1 MGFVK
6 VVNSS
11 ATNAVEIL
19 ITVYHANLGSISP
32 MGMAIACHAL
42 NIVLTAQILTRTIQ
56 LFVWVVPTELI
67 WLLMEPASNALW
79 LTVSAADHPI
89 VVSAM
94 QGFS

>member
-56 LFVWVVPTELI
+56 LFV
-67 WLLMEPASNALW
+67 
-79 LTVSAADHPI
+79 
-89 VVSAM
+89 
-94 QGFS
+94 